1 MDVSSTTNVLQA
13 SNNPQTG
20 TAVKSLGKEDFLK
33 LLTAQLKAQNPLNP
47 MDSTGFTA
55 QLAQFSSLEQ
65 LTNINTQLT
74 NMTSSQISMQNTMAS
89 NLIGKQVKVAGNT
102 VTLNGQVPLNYSLQ
116 GNAAKATVSI
126 YDANGAI
133 VKTAVLGQT
142 AAGNN
147 SYSWDGTNNTGNKL
161 PAGGQYTFT
170 VAAVD
175 GSGQAITATP
185 LTTGTVTGMAF
196 DNNMTYLTINGNT
209 RVQLGDVREILGGN

>member
-1 MDVSSTTNVLQA
+1 
-13 SNNPQTG
+13 
-20 TAVKSLGKEDFLK
+20 
-33 LLTAQLKAQNPLNP
+33 
-47 MDSTGFTA
+47 
-55 QLAQFSSLEQ
+55 
-65 LTNINTQLT
+65 
-74 NMTSSQISMQNTMAS
+74 MAS
-89 NLIGKQVKVAGNT
+89 DRTTSLIGKQVKVAGNT

-116 GNAAKATVSI
+116 GNASKATVSI
-126 YDANGAI
+126 YDANGAL

-147 SYSWDGTNNTGNKL
+147 SYSWDGTNNTGNQL
-161 PAGGQYTFT
+161 PVGGQYTFT
-170 VAAVD
+170 VTAVD